1 MRWSVV
7 VPVKTLGAAKSRL
20 LPADDPSRPEL
31 AIAFLEDA
39 LDALNHSEHVERV
52 IVVTDDERVRR
63 LVEGCGAQWMPE
75 APHFGLNEAA
85 AHGVSQAPPNSPVA
99 VMAGDLPCLTTPAI
113 DLVLSWAADYPRA
126 FLSDAQGIGTTM
138 LFARESADCTPAFGG
153 RSRARHA
160 QLGFTELGLDRP
172 ASERELLARARRD
185 VDTPVDLWDAIRL
198 GVGPATSRV
207 LDWKQSP

>member
-1 MRWSVV
+1 MKWSVV
-7 VPVKTLGAAKSRL
+7 VPVKTLDGAKSRL
-20 LPADDPSRPEL
+20 LPADDPTRPEL

-39 LDALNHSEHVERV
+39 LGALSKSGRVEQM

-63 LVEGCGAQWMPE
+63 LAEGLGARWLPE
-75 APHFGLNEAA
+75 APHSGLNEAA
-85 AHGVSQAPPNSPVA
+85 AFGVSQTPPKSPVA
-99 VMAGDLPCLTTPAI
+99 VIAGDLPCLTTPTV
-113 DLVLSWAADYPRA
+113 DLVLAWAAEHPRA

-138 LFARESADCTPAFGG
+138 LFARDSAKCTPAFGL

-160 QLGFTELGLDRP
+160 QLGFTELGLDLP
-172 ASERELLARARRD
+172 AFERALLARARRD

-207 LDWKQSP
+207 LGWKQAP